1 MLEQGL
7 QLLREK
13 TGRKDAAMTRVT
25 VIGAGLAG
33 SEAALTLAAGGADVT
48 LVDCKPKT
56 LGPASANT
64 DFCELVCS
72 NSLKSN
78 DPLTA
83 HGLLKAELRAL
94 GSFVLAE
101 ADGCAVPAGSA
112 LAVDRAEFAR
122 RVTEKLRESG
132 IKTECCI
139 AGEARDGYTVIATG
153 PLTMPPMDAYIAEN
167 FGSLHFFD
175 AEAPIVSAESIDRDK
190 SFFAARY
197 GKGNADDYLNCP
209 LTKEE
214 YDAFYEALVTAERAN
229 AHEFEKGEIFE
240 GCMPV
245 EVMAARGRDAL
256 RFGPMRPVGLTDPKT
271 GRRAYAVLQLRK
283 ENAAGDMYNLVG
295 FQTNLKFGE
304 QRRVFGMIPAL
315 ANAEYLRYGV
325 MHRNAYIDAP
335 RSIDMFFRAKKNGRV
350 FIAGQLSGVE
360 GYVESIASGKAAAMH
375 LLRLLGA
382 KEPLP
387 LPCETLIGALS
398 RYVAAENADF
408 QPMNANY
415 GLLPPFDPQ
424 IKDKQKRKEAYM
436 ARSLEAIARYTE
448 NY

>member
-1 MLEQGL
+1 
-7 QLLREK
+7 
-13 TGRKDAAMTRVT
+13 
-25 VIGAGLAG
+25 
-33 SEAALTLAAGGADVT
+33 
-48 LVDCKPKT
+48 
-56 LGPASANT
+56 
-64 DFCELVCS
+64 
-72 NSLKSN
+72 
-78 DPLTA
+78 
-83 HGLLKAELRAL
+83 
-94 GSFVLAE
+94 
-101 ADGCAVPAGSA
+101 
-112 LAVDRAEFAR
+112 
-122 RVTEKLRESG
+122 
-132 IKTECCI
+132 
-139 AGEARDGYTVIATG
+139 
-153 PLTMPPMDAYIAEN
+153 
-167 FGSLHFFD
+167 
-175 AEAPIVSAESIDRDK
+175 
-190 SFFAARY
+190 
-197 GKGNADDYLNCP
+197 
-209 LTKEE
+209 
-214 YDAFYEALVTAERAN
+214 
-229 AHEFEKGEIFE
+229 
-240 GCMPV
+240 MPV

-375 LLRLLGA
+375 LLRLLGG